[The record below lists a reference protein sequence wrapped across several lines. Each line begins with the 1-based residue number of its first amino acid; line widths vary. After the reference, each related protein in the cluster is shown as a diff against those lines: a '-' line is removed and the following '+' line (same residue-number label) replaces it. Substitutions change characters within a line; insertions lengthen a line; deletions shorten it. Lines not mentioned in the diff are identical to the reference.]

1 VAVWAVRRA
10 ITTPPTSVI
19 AGTVVVRAREE
30 GADMQHDRPGSRPE
44 EGGEQQI
51 GGNAELHSQ
60 IRLLEDEVALLRRK
74 LNESPQQVRLL
85 EKRLAEASER
95 VSQLTERNAKLTETL
110 KEARGQLMALRE
122 EVDRLAQPPSGYGV
136 FLGRYEDGTVD
147 VFTSG
152 RKMRVAVSPNVETE
166 ELRLGQ
172 SVRLNEALTV
182 VEAGAFEQTGEVCT
196 FRELLPITE
205 AGQSARALVL
215 GHTDEE
221 RVVWL
226 TDPLLD
232 TGLKAGDSLLVDSK
246 AGYAYDVVPKAEV
259 EDLVLEE
266 VPDVGYN
273 DIGGLGNQIEQ
284 IRDAVELPF
293 LHSDLYVEY
302 QLRPPKG
309 VLLYGPPGCG
319 KTLIAKAVANSL
331 AKKVASA
338 RGDED
343 GQAKSY
349 FLNIK
354 GPELLNK
361 FVGETERHIR
371 MIFQRAREKA
381 SEGTPVIVF
390 FDEMDSI
397 FRTRGSGV
405 SSDVETTIVPQ
416 LLSEIDGVEGLE
428 NVIVIGASNREDMI
442 DPAILRPGRLD
453 VKIKIERPDA
463 ESAKDIFSKYLTKEL
478 PIHEEDLKEFAGD
491 QRSCVEAMIQTTVER
506 MYAETD
512 ENRFLEV
519 TYANG
524 DKEVLYFKDFNSGAM
539 IQNIVDRA
547 KKAAIKS
554 VLETGQP
561 GLRVQHLQDA
571 IIDEFAENEDL
582 PNTTNPDDWARI
594 SGKKGER
601 IVYIR
606 TLVSGKNQESGRAI
620 DTATNTGQ
628 YL

>member
-1 VAVWAVRRA
+1 
-10 ITTPPTSVI
+10 
-19 AGTVVVRAREE
+19 
-30 GADMQHDRPGSRPE
+30 MQHDRPDNRPE
-44 EGGEQQI
+44 EGVGQ
-51 GGNAELHSQ
+51 GARGSAETNKQ
-60 IRLLEDEVALLRRK
+60 IRELEDEVASLRSR

-85 EKRLAEASER
+85 EQRLAEASER

-110 KEARGQLMALRE
+110 KEARSQLTALRE

-136 FLGRYEDGTVD
+136 FLSRYEDGTVD

-152 RKMRVAVSPNVETE
+152 RKMRVAVSPNVNVED
-166 ELRLGQ
+166 LQLGQ

-182 VEAGAFEQTGEVCT
+182 VEEGTFERTGEVCT
-196 FRELLPITE
+196 FRELLPTSE
-205 AGQSARALVL
+205 TDQPRRALVT
-215 GHTDEE
+215 GHSDEE

-226 TDPLLD
+226 TPPMVES
-232 TGLKAGDSLLVDSK
+232 GLKSGDSLLVDTK
-246 AGYAYDVVPKAEV
+246 VGYAYDTVPKADV
-259 EDLVLEE
+259 EDLTLEE
-266 VPDVGYN
+266 VPDVGYE
-273 DIGGLGNQIEQ
+273 DIGGLGGQIEE

-293 LHSDLYVEY
+293 LHSDLYVQY
-302 QLRPPKG
+302 KLAPPKG

-331 AKKVASA
+331 AKKVAAS
-338 RGDED
+338 RGDAD

-371 MIFQRAREKA
+371 LIFQRAREKA

-463 ESAKDIFSKYLTKEL
+463 ESAKDIFSKYLTSDL
-478 PIHEEDLKEFAGD
+478 PIHEEDLREFNGD
-491 QRSCVEAMIQTTVER
+491 QPSCVDAMIQTTVER

-554 VLETGQP
+554 AIETGQP
-561 GLRVQHLQDA
+561 GLRVQNLQDA
-571 IIDEFAENEDL
+571 IVDEFAENEDL

>member
-1 VAVWAVRRA
+1 V
-10 ITTPPTSVI
+10 
-19 AGTVVVRAREE
+19 
-30 GADMQHDRPGSRPE
+30 QHDHPGDRPAEGRSIDPE
-44 EGGEQQI
+44 L
-51 GGNAELHSQ
+51 AAQ
-60 IRLLEDEVALLRRK
+60 IRVLEDEVTLLRRR
-74 LNESPQQVRLL
+74 LTESPRHVRLL
-85 EKRLAEASER
+85 EERLVEASAS
-95 VSQLTERNAKLTETL
+95 VAQLTERNTKLVETL
-110 KEARGQLMALRE
+110 RDARGQLLALRE

-136 FLGRYEDGTVD
+136 FLTVFEDGTVD

-152 RKMRVAVSPNVETE
+152 RRMRVAASPTVDLVK
-166 ELRLGQ
+166 LRRGQ

-182 VEAGAFEQTGEVCT
+182 VEAGSFERIGEVCSL
-196 FRELLPITE
+196 REVLD
-205 AGQSARALVL
+205 GDNRALVI
-215 GHTDEE
+215 GHADEE

-226 TDPLLD
+226 ADPLIPGVD
-232 TGLKAGDSLLVDSK
+232 NPEAVPLKPGDSLLVDTK
-246 AGYAYDVVPKAEV
+246 AGYAYERVPKAEV

-266 VPDVGYN
+266 VPDVGYE
-273 DIGGLGNQIEQ
+273 DIGGLSSQIEQ

-293 LHSDLYVEY
+293 LHADLFREY
-302 QLRPPKG
+302 ELRPPKG

-331 AKKVASA
+331 AKQVASV
-338 RGDED
+338 RGDGD
-343 GQAKSY
+343 AKSY

-371 MIFQRAREKA
+371 LIFQRAREKA

-463 ESAKDIFSKYLTKEL
+463 EAAKDVFSKYLTTTL
-478 PIHEEDLKEFAGD
+478 PLHADDLAEFGGD
-491 QRSCVEAMIQTTVER
+491 RNACVQAMIQGTVER
-506 MYAETD
+506 MYAESE

-524 DKEVLYFKDFNSGAM
+524 DKEVLYFRDFNSGAM

-547 KKAAIKS
+547 KKKAIKS

-561 GLRVQHLQDA
+561 GLRMAHLLES
-571 IIDEFAENEDL
+571 IVDEFAENEDL

-606 TLVSGKNQESGRAI
+606 TLVTGKNADSGRAI

>member
-1 VAVWAVRRA
+1 
-10 ITTPPTSVI
+10 
-19 AGTVVVRAREE
+19 
-30 GADMQHDRPGSRPE
+30 MQHDRPGSRPE

-51 GGNAELHSQ
+51 GGNAELNSQ
-60 IRLLEDEVALLRRK
+60 VRLLEDEVAMLRRR

-110 KEARGQLMALRE
+110 KEARSQLMALRE

-136 FLGRYEDGTVD
+136 FLDSFEDGTVD

-152 RKMRVAVSPNVETE
+152 RRMRVSVSPNVATE

-196 FRELLPITE
+196 FRELLPVDGGSRTP
-205 AGQSARALVL
+205 RALVL

-226 TDPLLD
+226 TDPLAES
-232 TGLKAGDSLLVDSK
+232 GLKAGDSVLVDSK
-246 AGYAYDVVPKAEV
+246 AGYAYDLVPKAEV

-331 AKKVASA
+331 AKKVAAA
-338 RGDED
+338 RGDDD

-371 MIFQRAREKA
+371 LIFQRAREKA

-463 ESAKDIFSKYLTKEL
+463 ESAKDIFSKYLTKQL
-478 PIHEEDLKEFAGD
+478 PIHEEDLREFGGD
-491 QRSCVEAMIQTTVER
+491 QQSCVEAMIQTTVER
-506 MYAETD
+506 MYAETE

-547 KKAAIKS
+547 KKAAIKA

>member
-1 VAVWAVRRA
+1 MAKSDDADARAARWEKEANDLSTQVAFLQ
-10 ITTPPTSVI
+10 
-19 AGTVVVRAREE
+19 EE
-30 GADMQHDRPGSRPE
+30 
-44 EGGEQQI
+44 
-51 GGNAELHSQ
+51 L
-60 IRLLEDEVALLRRK
+60 ALLRRK
-74 LNESPQQVRLL
+74 LSESPRHVRQL
-85 EKRLAEASER
+85 EERLAATQAQLSR
-95 VSQLTERNAKLTETL
+95 LTENNERLVATL
-110 KEARGQLMALRE
+110 KEARAQIVTLKE
-122 EVDRLAQPPSGYGV
+122 EIDRLAQPPSGYGV
-136 FLGRYEDGTVD
+136 FLARHEDGTVD
-147 VFTSG
+147 VFTGG
-152 RKMRVAVSPNVETE
+152 RKLRVAVSPSLDVDALQRGQEVLLNDALNIVDA
-166 ELRLGQ
+166 LG
-172 SVRLNEALTV
+172 
-182 VEAGAFEQTGEVCT
+182 FERAGEVVMLK
-196 FRELLPITE
+196 EILD
-205 AGQSARALVL
+205 GGDRALVVS
-215 GHTDEE
+215 HADEE
-221 RVVWL
+221 RIVFL
-226 TDPLLD
+226 AEGLIGGLLRS
-232 TGLKAGDSLLVDSK
+232 GDSLMIEPRS
-246 AGYAYDVVPKAEV
+246 AYAYERIPKSEV

-266 VPDVGYN
+266 VPDVDYH
-273 DIGGLGNQIEQ
+273 DIGGLVHQIEQ

-293 LHSDLYVEY
+293 LHAELFREH

-331 AKKVASA
+331 AKKIAER
-338 RGDED
+338 RGEE
-343 GQAKSY
+343 KKTSY

-361 FVGETERHIR
+361 YVGETERHIR
-371 MIFQRAREKA
+371 LIFQRAREKA

-405 SSDVETTIVPQ
+405 SSDVENTIVPQ

-428 NVIVIGASNREDMI
+428 NVIIIGASNREDMI

-463 ESAKDIFSKYLTKEL
+463 EAAKDIFSKYILTGL
-478 PIHEEDLKEFAGD
+478 PLSPDDLAEHGGSAEA
-491 QRSCVEAMIQTTVER
+491 CVHAMINSVVLR
-506 MYAETD
+506 MYSETE

-539 IQNIVDRA
+539 IQNIVDRG
-547 KKAAIKS
+547 KKMAIKEFLS
-554 VLETGQP
+554 SGKK
-561 GLRVQHLQDA
+561 GLRLQHLLDA
-571 IIDEFAENEDL
+571 CLDEFRENEDL

-606 TLVSGKNQESGRAI
+606 TLVSGGKGTESGRSI
-620 DTATNTGQ
+620 ETASNTGQ